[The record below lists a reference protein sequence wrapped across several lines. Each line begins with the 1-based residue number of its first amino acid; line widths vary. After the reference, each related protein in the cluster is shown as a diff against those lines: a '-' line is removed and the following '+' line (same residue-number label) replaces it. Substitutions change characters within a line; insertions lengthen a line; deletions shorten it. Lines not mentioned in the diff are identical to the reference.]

1 MGEVDEQNR
10 LCGAV
15 RSVYSGG
22 NREVNTAP
30 MGTRVGITMTSSM
43 VQRYTMGP
51 FDHTVIV
58 RSRDLVAMIR
68 GVKRKIVGTDSIKA
82 TDFTNTIHGL
92 NLVGHAD
99 LLHLFNTLSIG
110 RQPYVVTYEQ
120 YLPRWNPH
128 SRFGLRQMM
137 RPHCR
142 KLIAM
147 SQFAHRYQLALL
159 SEDGVPARSLVEKMA
174 ILHPGQRLL
183 LDSYDQKPLTEGTI
197 RCLFVGRDFFRKG
210 GREVLMVFQQ
220 LIAEGLPLHLTVVS
234 SLGAGDYASQ
244 ATTDDQAWA
253 KRQLMEGGQSGILYH
268 AELPNPEVLRLMVQS
283 HLTLL
288 PTYDDTYGFSVLEA
302 QAAGSP
308 VITTDVCAMPEINN
322 PSVGWMLEVE
332 KDDLGVAVRR
342 TAAERGRLSE
352 SIRGQLEATLRALCS
367 SPHQIREKGI
377 RALERVGR
385 MHHPP
390 TVARA
395 VEALYDEGLSLP
407 LTRTATPQPTSTSG
421 DEPSSRRV
429 ASISDR

>member
-1 MGEVDEQNR
+1 
-10 LCGAV
+10 
-15 RSVYSGG
+15 
-22 NREVNTAP
+22 
-30 MGTRVGITMTSSM
+30 MGTRVGVTMTSGM
-43 VQRYTMGP
+43 VARYTMGP
-51 FDHTVIV
+51 FDHTTIM

-68 GVKRKIVGTDSIKA
+68 GVKRKILGPESIKA
-82 TDFTNTIHGL
+82 TDFTNTVHGL
-92 NLVGHAD
+92 TLVGHAD
-99 LLHLFNTLSIG
+99 LLHLFNTLSLG

-137 RPHCR
+137 RPHCG

-159 SEDGVPARSLVEKMA
+159 SRDGVPARSLLEKMT
-174 ILHPGQRLL
+174 IQHPGQRLL
-183 LDSYDQKPLTEGTI
+183 LDSYDQKPLQEGTI

-220 LIAEGLPLHLTVVS
+220 LIGEGLPLHLTVVS
-234 SLGAGDYASQ
+234 SLGAGDYASH

-253 KRQLMEGGQSGILYH
+253 RRQLMEGGHSGILYH
-268 AELPNPEVLRLMVQS
+268 AELPNTEVLRLMVQS

-308 VITTDVCAMPEINN
+308 VITTDVCAMPETNA

-332 KDDLGVAVRR
+332 KDDLGVAVRG
-342 TAAERGRLSE
+342 TEAERTRLSE
-352 SIRGQLEATLRALCS
+352 SIRAQLEVTLRAICS
-367 SPHQIREKGI
+367 SPHQIRERGI
-377 RALERVGR
+377 RALERIGR
-385 MHHPP
+385 MHNPS

-395 VEALYDEGLSLP
+395 MEALYDEALSRP
-407 LTRTATPQPTSTSG
+407 STRQAPHQPTSTSD

-429 ASISDR
+429 ASISER